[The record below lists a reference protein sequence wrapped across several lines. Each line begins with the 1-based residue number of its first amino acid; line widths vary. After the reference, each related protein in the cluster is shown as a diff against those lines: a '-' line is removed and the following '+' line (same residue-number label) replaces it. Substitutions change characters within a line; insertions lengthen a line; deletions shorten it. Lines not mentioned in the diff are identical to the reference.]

1 MEFLRQFLPKLHF
14 HCKCLADVDIE
25 EAEESG
31 GGSRGNSLHET
42 QGPSRDSVVERGPC
56 DPTWAPS

>member
-25 EAEESG
+25 DMEESG
-31 GGSRGNSLHET
+31 GGSRGNSCPET
-42 QGPSRDSVVERGPC
+42 QVPSRDLDEERGPC